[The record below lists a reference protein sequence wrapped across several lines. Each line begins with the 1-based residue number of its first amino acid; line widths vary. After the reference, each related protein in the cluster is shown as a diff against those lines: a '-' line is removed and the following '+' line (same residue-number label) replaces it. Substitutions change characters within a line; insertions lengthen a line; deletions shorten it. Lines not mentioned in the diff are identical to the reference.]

1 MECPQVCELREMDAM
16 TDLVLDRTIN
26 AHVRRY
32 GEGGAGVDHVLSK
45 IARVASYA
53 SAGRV
58 TSERVRDRMA
68 DMSRWRV
75 RLSELLRAP
84 QLAQRTPEWYEARQ
98 TMVTAS
104 DVAQCINK
112 GKFGTQKEFFV
123 KKVAPELA
131 PPFNATIAPLAWGIK
146 YEEVA
151 KRLYEARH
159 RVRVHELGLLRHP
172 VLDFIGASPDG
183 ITEHGI
189 MLEIKCPWRRKI
201 HPGEVPLQYMY
212 QMQVQLDVCG
222 LDHCDY
228 LEVAL
233 KQYEDEA
240 EFIADGA
247 SPILYDARGMEKG
260 LMVEYTAGADGSVAH
275 VYMDRDIT
283 TVDDALLWRDRV
295 LRELEGKNPVP
306 TYWHVDVFNVQRVVR
321 DPALLAEI
329 YEGVRAVWGRVLLYR
344 EDRAAFER
352 EVLKAV
358 AATTGGKTA
367 SAVRSAS
374 KLLGDM
380 CICDSD

>member
-1 MECPQVCELREMDAM
+1 MDAM
-16 TDLVLDRTIN
+16 TDLVMDRTIN
-26 AHVRRY
+26 AHLRRY
-32 GEGGAGVDHVLSK
+32 GEGGVSMPHVMGK

-58 TSERVRDRMA
+58 TLQRVRERLA
-68 DMSRWRV
+68 DMRRWRV
-75 RLSELLRAP
+75 QLEGLLCAP

-131 PPFNATIAPLAWGIK
+131 PPFNATLAPLAWGIK

-159 RVRVHELGLLRHP
+159 RVHVHELGLLRHP
-172 VLDFIGASPDG
+172 KMDFIGASPDG
-183 ITEHGI
+183 ITEHGV

-201 HPGEVPLQYMY
+201 QPGDVPTQYMY

-233 KQYEDEA
+233 KEYDGEA
-240 EFIADGA
+240 EFVADGA

-260 LMVEYTAGADGSVAH
+260 VMVEHKTDEGGVAH
-275 VYMDRDIT
+275 MYMDREVA
-283 TVDDALLWRDRV
+283 TVDDALAWRDRV
-295 LRELEGKNPVP
+295 MNELEGKDPVAV
-306 TYWHVDVFNVQRVVR
+306 YWHVDVFNVQRVVR

-329 YEGVRAVWGRVLLYR
+329 YEGVRDVWGRVLAYR
-344 EDRAAFER
+344 QDRAAFEK
-352 EVLKAV
+352 EVLNAPKATSAT
-358 AATTGGKTA
+358 AA
-367 SAVRSAS
+367 SRSAS

>member
-1 MECPQVCELREMDAM
+1 VGPQVRVVTEMDAT
-16 TDLVLDRTIN
+16 TDLVMDRTIN
-26 AHVRRY
+26 AHLRRY
-32 GEGGAGVDHVLSK
+32 GEGRTSTPHVMDK

-58 TSERVRDRMA
+58 TLQRVWERLL
-68 DMSRWRV
+68 DMRRWRA
-75 RLSELLRAP
+75 RLEELRVAP
-84 QLAQRTPEWYEARQ
+84 QLAQRTPEWYEARH

-104 DVAQCINK
+104 DVAQCINR

-131 PPFNATIAPLAWGIK
+131 PPFNATLAPLAWGIK

-159 RVRVHELGLLRHP
+159 RVLVHELGLLRHP
-172 VLDFIGASPDG
+172 KMDFIGASPDG
-183 ITEHGI
+183 ITEHGV

-201 HPGEVPLQYMY
+201 QPGDVPTQYMY

-222 LDHCDY
+222 LDHCDF

-233 KQYEDEA
+233 KEYGDEA
-240 EFIADGA
+240 EFVADGA

-260 LMVEYTAGADGSVAH
+260 VMVEHKVDDGGVAH
-275 VYMDRDIT
+275 VYMDREVI
-283 TVDDALLWRDRV
+283 TVDDALAWRDRAM
-295 LRELEGKNPVP
+295 RELEGKDPVAV
-306 TYWHVDVFNVQRVVR
+306 YWHVDVFNVQRVVR

-329 YEGVRAVWGRVLLYR
+329 YEGVRDVWGRVLAYR
-344 EDRAAFER
+344 QDMAAFER
-352 EVLKAV
+352 EVLNAPKAMS
-358 AATTGGKTA
+358 AAA
-367 SAVRSAS
+367 MARSSS
-374 KLLGDM
+374 KLLGDL

>member
-1 MECPQVCELREMDAM
+1 MGDMDAT

-26 AHVRRY
+26 AHLRRY
-32 GEGGAGVDHVLSK
+32 GEGGASMVHVLGK

-58 TSERVRDRMA
+58 TLQRVRDRLVDMA
-68 DMSRWRV
+68 RWRE
-75 RLSELLRAP
+75 RLAWLLCAP

-212 QMQVQLDVCG
+212 QMQVQLDVCD

-233 KQYEDEA
+233 KEYEGEA

-260 LMVEYTAGADGSVAH
+260 MMVEYKAADGGVAH
-275 VYMDRDIT
+275 VYMDRDVV
-283 TVDDALLWRDRV
+283 TVDDALVWRDRV
-295 LRELEGKNPVP
+295 LRELEGKDPVAV
-306 TYWHVDVFNVQRVVR
+306 YWHVDVFNVQRVVR
-321 DPALLAEI
+321 DPVLLAEI

-344 EDRAAFER
+344 QDRAAFER
-352 EVLKAV
+352 EVLTAP
-358 AATTGGKTA
+358 APTGGKTT
-367 SAVRSAS
+367 STVRSAS
-374 KLLGDM
+374 KLLGDL